1 MTPEALCEMQLAEE
15 TRRLTLKGRA
25 AACLQVAAPALL
37 AYRPGLCRRRAVG
50 TLGLARIL
58 DASTTL
64 YADMDHFVAFLSCFV
79 NDLDEPEEVWQ
90 RKGRRT

>member
-50 TLGLARIL
+50 TVGLART
-58 DASTTL
+58 SQRRCGREK
-64 YADMDHFVAFLSCFV
+64 VAEHDQCGWF
-79 NDLDEPEEVWQ
+79 
-90 RKGRRT
+90 